1 MTRLLPTGLLVSALL
16 RRVNDAGGMGMVR
29 AKGDPD
35 SGSIL
40 LILNDGS
47 GPGRMVERAIGPLG
61 TYALVATGP
70 TDAPD
75 DLAGAPARDAYW
87 QRRRARDP
95 DLWVIE
101 LDIASAER
109 FAAETILDG

>member
-1 MTRLLPTGLLVSALL
+1 MGGALPTGILVSALL

-29 AKGDPD
+29 AKGDAD
-35 SGSIL
+35 TGTIL
-40 LILNDGS
+40 LILNE
-47 GPGRMVERAIGPLG
+47 PGAAPRMVERAVDLVGKP
-61 TYALVATGP
+61 ALIDTGP
-70 TDAPD
+70 SD
-75 DLAGAPARDAYW
+75 PAEQEAYW
-87 QRRRARDP
+87 RRRRARDP

>member
-1 MTRLLPTGLLVSALL
+1 MGGALPIGILVSALL

-29 AKGDPD
+29 AKGDAD
-35 SGSIL
+35 TGTIL
-40 LILNDGS
+40 LILNDPATTS
-47 GPGRMVERAIGPLG
+47 RLVERGVDLSGKAV
-61 TYALVATGP
+61 LVDTGP
-70 TDAPD
+70 SD
-75 DLAGAPARDAYW
+75 PAEQDGYW
-87 QRRRARDP
+87 RRRRARDP